1 MDAKLKK
8 FIKKYNDVFETIDN
22 GKLRCTVTKHELP
35 SRLEDVKV
43 YVETKKF
50 KELYGLHQLMK
61 KYEDAFEDNNDG
73 TVTCQISGAKI
84 AKKPGDIERYLKG
97 KKFAQA
103 LEKVR
108 KDMEAAKLAEEE
120 KGKENGDEKDDTEME
135 DAEVPML
142 VASDD
147 EEEAEP
153 EPVKKPIKRKA
164 ATMKKTPSGRA
175 KKKKI
180 SSK

>member
-1 MDAKLKK
+1 MDVKLKK

-35 SRLEDVKV
+35 SRLDDVKA

-50 KELYGLHQLMK
+50 KELYGLQQLMK

-103 LEKVR
+103 LEKV
-108 KDMEAAKLAEEE
+108 KKEMKAAKEVEE
-120 KGKENGDEKDDTEME
+120 KSEDEKVDVEME
-135 DAEVPML
+135 TEDEVPML
-142 VASDD
+142 VAS
-147 EEEAEP
+147 EEEESEP

-164 ATMKKTPSGRA
+164 ATIKKTPTGRS
-175 KKKKI
+175 KKKKL